1 MLARILLTGLTMAAG
16 CFAQTA
22 PSKNA
27 ASPTFQT
34 LVREAKS
41 RVKEMNPDQFKA
53 LAASKEKYALVDV
66 REDNEWASGHA
77 AGAIHISRGLL
88 EKDIE
93 TRAPDKDA
101 KIILYC
107 HAGNRSALAA
117 DTLQK
122 MGYSNVYSLAGG
134 FTAYQNLG
142 LPVEK

>member
-1 MLARILLTGLTMAAG
+1 MLARILLTGVTMAAT
-16 CFAQTA
+16 CFAQA
-22 PSKNA
+22 AQPKNA
-27 ASPTFQT
+27 ANLTFQT

-41 RVKEMNPDQFKA
+41 RIKEMNPEQLKA
-53 LAASKEKYALVDV
+53 LAASNEKYALIDV
-66 REDNEWASGHA
+66 REDNEWVSGHA

-93 TRAPDKDA
+93 TKIPAKNA

-134 FTAYQNLG
+134 FTAYQSLG